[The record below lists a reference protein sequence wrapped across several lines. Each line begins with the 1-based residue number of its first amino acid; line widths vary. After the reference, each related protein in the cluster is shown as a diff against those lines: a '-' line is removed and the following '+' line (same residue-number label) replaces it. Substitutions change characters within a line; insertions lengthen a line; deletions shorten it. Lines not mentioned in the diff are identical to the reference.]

1 MQHPLAI
8 LRPFNR
14 KRVLNLQIDSE
25 RRRYLTAEERWEAL
39 VSQLGS
45 LRGKQTLNEDNL
57 RVEVLPLIKRL
68 NLVQRFDWQRWE
80 EPFPTFE
87 QVKDLDLESIVMQ
100 VTRISRMQRF
110 GDGLLNMVVESG
122 ILLEL
127 CIVARELTK
136 GELVPSLLK
145 DDI

>member
-1 MQHPLAI
+1 
-8 LRPFNR
+8 
-14 KRVLNLQIDSE
+14 LQIESKNKVN
-25 RRRYLTAEERWEAL
+25 LSAEERWEAL

-45 LRGKQTLNEDNL
+45 LRGKQTLNEDDL

-127 CIVARELTK
+127 CIAACELTK
-136 GELVPSLLK
+136 GELVPILLK
-145 DDI
+145 DDV

>member
-1 MQHPLAI
+1 M
-8 LRPFNR
+8 
-14 KRVLNLQIDSE
+14 QIDSE

-45 LRGKQTLNEDNL
+45 LRGKKKLNEDDL

-87 QVKDLDLESIVMQ
+87 QVKELDLKSIVMQ

-127 CIVARELTK
+127 CIAARELTK

>member
-1 MQHPLAI
+1 MQI
-8 LRPFNR
+8 ESKN
-14 KRVLNLQIDSE
+14 KVNLS
-25 RRRYLTAEERWEAL
+25 AEERWEAL

-45 LRGKQTLNEDNL
+45 LRGKQTLNEDVL

-80 EPFPTFE
+80 EPFATFE

-127 CIVARELTK
+127 CIAARELTK

>member
-1 MQHPLAI
+1 MDETPK
-8 LRPFNR
+8 NR
-14 KRVLNLQIDSE
+14 VNLSS
-25 RRRYLTAEERWEAL
+25 EERWEAL
-39 VSQLGS
+39 ISQLGS
-45 LRGKQTLNEDNL
+45 LRGKSKLNEDEL
-57 RVEVLPLIKRL
+57 RVEVLPLVKRL

-87 QVKDLDLESIVMQ
+87 QVKDLDLETIVMQ

-127 CIVARELTK
+127 CIAARELTK

-145 DDI
+145 DAI